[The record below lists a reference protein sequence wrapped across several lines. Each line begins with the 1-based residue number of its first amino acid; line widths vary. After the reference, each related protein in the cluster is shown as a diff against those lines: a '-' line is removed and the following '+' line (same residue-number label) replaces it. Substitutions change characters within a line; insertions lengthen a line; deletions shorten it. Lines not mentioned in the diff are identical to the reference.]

1 MSWAEKRRFA
11 VAALLFLALATQ
23 TALGSYGQA
32 AGVWITSVSLVAGAV
47 LLRNRQWEPVALLAA
62 AAATMRFGFLFEG
75 FSDQITVAQAAGA
88 RALGGLNPYGV
99 GYAESSPPGA
109 PFPYG
114 PLALLWWQPGPVV
127 ELVAA
132 MGLLALLAWQRA
144 FITLAVLGGWQAA
157 VHTTTMGANDYSPA
171 VLVVLGLIV
180 LRTNRYAGGCLLA
193 AAAALKPYAFA
204 WFVPA
209 TGFGGVT
216 AAVALVS
223 TTVVLWTPVLFVWGV
238 ASFLESIRQ
247 ASALPHHVA
256 GTHSLNMPAL
266 RILALPLEIAG
277 LWTRRW
283 EYCLLIGSGVFIIV
297 MFLAQ
302 WATYSYWIAVIPPTG
317 LALESLWQGQFE
329 ERRRNSS

>member
-32 AGVWITSVSLVAGAV
+32 AGVLITSVSLVAGAV

-62 AAATMRFGFLFEG
+62 R
-75 FSDQITVAQAAGA
+75 SDDAVRVPLRRIQRPDHGRPGRRCSCPGWPQPLWSGLCGVVTTR
-88 RALGGLNPYGV
+88 RAISIRAV
-99 GYAESSPPGA
+99 GA
-109 PFPYG
+109 P
-114 PLALLWWQPGPVV
+114 
-127 ELVAA
+127 LVAA
-132 MGLLALLAWQRA
+132 RPRRGTRRRNGFARPAGL
-144 FITLAVLGGWQAA
+144 AA
-157 VHTTTMGANDYSPA
+157 SVHHPRRPRWMAGSRPLGANDYSPA

-209 TGFGGVT
+209 TGFGGVA

-283 EYCLLIGSGVFIIV
+283 KYCLLIGSGVFIIV